1 MSIYKRICNFI
12 TKYRLV
18 IYGLLTVLLIG
29 ACFSSAFVYIFAIVT
44 PLVSLFLPFTHVL
57 NLYIFIFPFKQ
68 LLHITTL
75 EHASLFFYIVKL
87 LLQGNLVLQHFIL
100 SIKNHTKCNWILL
113 SLLAIFSIYLILPP
127 HAFTLTSAVN
137 ELSSLALIYVIY
149 QERDRVDFSSF
160 TKVIAYSI
168 TISSLLVLLKPYA
181 ARLAALIPDATVEN
195 GYPRETMLYVYVA
208 PLLALFCILRFYHK
222 VDNSYFC
229 LVNAIVLT
237 FVIRN
242 VTRGNLLATLLVFC
256 IFSIMYLIKHKQN
269 AFNSLLMFSIVL
281 VVVMLFTL
289 GPLTQ
294 TVYRVSNTT
303 SFETGRNEQT
313 IINEINNEPIKTEI
327 RDNKEQEL
335 EQILRG
341 EVYYDPGRIGL
352 WKLYTK
358 TIFSSP
364 TTLLFGKGIG
374 APYIGQM
381 MPHNIV
387 LYMFYR
393 YGLIGICFIIGI
405 FIWCLRCSNF
415 KFRDI
420 RYYYPM
426 LIFLIPTILAALIDS
441 TPYMQ
446 NYNFWL
452 FLIATCQFIHK
463 QIHTKTQ
470 LDTTDT
476 KQNND

>member
-1 MSIYKRICNFI
+1 M

-57 NLYIFIFPFKQ
+57 NLYIFIFPFRQ
-68 LLHITTL
+68 ILYISTS
-75 EHASLFFYIVKL
+75 SLFFHIAEIA
-87 LLQGNLVLQHFIL
+87 LQCNLILQHIIL
-100 SIKNHTKCNWILL
+100 SVKNHTKCNWILL
-113 SLLAIFSIYLILPP
+113 SLLAIFGIYLILPP
-127 HAFTLTSAVN
+127 HIFTLKSVVN
-137 ELSSLALIYVIY
+137 ELASLTLIYVIY
-149 QERDRVDFSSF
+149 QERDRIDFSSF
-160 TKVIAYSI
+160 AKIIAYSI

-181 ARLAALIPDATVEN
+181 TRLATLIPDATVEN
-195 GYPRETMLYVYVA
+195 GYPREMMLYVYVT

-222 VDNSYFC
+222 VDNNYFC

-242 VTRGNLLATLLVFC
+242 VTRGNLFATLLVFC
-256 IFSIMYLIKHKQN
+256 IFSIMYLIKYKQN

-281 VVVMLFTL
+281 AVVMLFTL

-294 TVYRVSNTT
+294 TIYRASNTT
-303 SFETGRNEQT
+303 SLETSRNEQT
-313 IINEINNEPIKTEI
+313 IIDEINNEPINSEI
-327 RDNKEQEL
+327 RNSKEQEL

-341 EVYYDPGRIGL
+341 EIYYDPGRIGL
-352 WKLYTK
+352 WKLYAK
-358 TIFSSP
+358 TIFGSP
-364 TTLLFGKGIG
+364 ITLLFGKGIG

-393 YGLIGICFIIGI
+393 YGLIGICFMIGI

-415 KFRDI
+415 KFKDI
-420 RYYYPM
+420 RYYYPL
-426 LIFLIPTILAALIDS
+426 LIFLIPTTLVALIDA
-441 TPYMQ
+441 TAYMQ
-446 NYNFWL
+446 IYHFWL

-463 QIHTKTQ
+463 QIHTETQ